1 LTAAAARATLEALR
15 NATLAI
21 ERPFLDDAAMN
32 KILVCTD
39 GSAYSFVCYDYAAWV
54 AQRTGAALDVLYVS
68 DLRLFEVPM
77 VADLSGSLGVQPYQA
92 VLGQLQEFEQERA
105 KAILEQARAHFA
117 AKAPQTTVTL
127 THKLGFLVDTFNE
140 FEARADLIMLGKR
153 GENANF
159 ATEHLGSTM
168 ERIVRASH
176 KPCMVTSRA
185 FKPVER
191 ILFAYDGGRSCQKA
205 LEYLATTSAFRE
217 LELHVVTV
225 AAPGEEETALKTLQ
239 AAEGVLRA
247 ADCAPVAQMLVGAAD
262 NEISAYVESRGI
274 NLLIMGAY
282 GHSRIRQLII
292 GSTTT
297 SMIRRCKVPV
307 LLFR

>member
-1 LTAAAARATLEALR
+1 LTATVSRATLVAFR
-15 NATLAI
+15 NANCAK
-21 ERPFLDDAAMN
+21 RPILLEEAAMN

-39 GSAYSFVCYDYAAWV
+39 GSAYSFVCYDYAAWL
-54 AQRTGAALDVLYVS
+54 AQRTGAALDILYVS

-92 VLGQLQEFEQERA
+92 VLGRLQEFEQDRA
-105 KAILEQARAHFA
+105 RAILEQARVHLA
-117 AKAPQTTVTL
+117 ARAPETIVSF
-127 THKLGFLVDTFNE
+127 THKMGFLVDTFHE
-140 FEARADLIMLGKR
+140 FEARVDLIMLGKR

-168 ERIVRASH
+168 ERVVRASH
-176 KPCMVTSRA
+176 KPCLVTSRA

-191 ILFAYDGGRSCQKA
+191 VLFAYDGGKSCQKA
-205 LEYLATTSAFRE
+205 LEFLTTTSAFRD

-247 ADCAPVAQMLVGAAD
+247 ADRAPVAQMLVGAAD
-262 NEISAYVESRGI
+262 NEISGYVESRGI

>member
-1 LTAAAARATLEALR
+1 
-15 NATLAI
+15 
-21 ERPFLDDAAMN
+21 MN

-39 GSAYSFVCYDYAAWV
+39 GSAYAFVCYDYAVWM
-54 AQRTGAALDVLYVS
+54 AQRTGAALEILYVS
-68 DLRLFEVPM
+68 DLRQFEVPM

-92 VLGQLQEFEQERA
+92 VLGKLQEFEQERA
-105 KAILEQARAHFA
+105 KAILEQARQHFA
-117 AKAPQTTVTL
+117 AKLPAAQPVF
-127 THKLGFLVDTFNE
+127 THRLGFLVDTFHE
-140 FEARADLIMLGKR
+140 FEEGADLIMLGKR

-168 ERIVRASH
+168 ERVVRASH
-176 KPCMVTSRA
+176 RPCLVTSRA

-191 ILFAYDGGRSCQKA
+191 ILFAYDGSKSVQRA
-205 LEYLATTSAFRE
+205 LEFLATTSAFKD
-217 LELHVVTV
+217 LELHLVTV
-225 AAPGEEETALKTLQ
+225 AARNDEEQALKTLQ

-247 ADCAPVAQMLVGAAD
+247 GGYNPVTQMLVGAPD
-262 NEISAYVESRGI
+262 NEIGSYVEARGI

-282 GHSRIRQLII
+282 GHNRIRQLII

-297 SMIRRCKVPV
+297 AMIRRCRVPV

>member
-1 LTAAAARATLEALR
+1 
-15 NATLAI
+15 
-21 ERPFLDDAAMN
+21 MK

-39 GSAYSFVCYDYAAWV
+39 GSAYSFVCYDYAAWL
-54 AQRTGAALDVLYVS
+54 AERTGAALEILYVS
-68 DLRLFEVPM
+68 DLRQFEVPM

-92 VLGQLQEFEQERA
+92 VLGRLQEFEQERA
-105 KAILEQARAHFA
+105 KAILEQARTHFA
-117 AKAPQTTVTL
+117 SKAPQTPVNF
-127 THKLGFLVDTFNE
+127 THKLGFLVDTFHE
-140 FEARADLIMLGKR
+140 FEARVDLIMLGKR

-168 ERIVRASH
+168 ERVVRASH
-176 KPCMVTSRA
+176 IPCLVTSRA
-185 FKPVER
+185 FKAVER
-191 ILFAYDGGRSCQKA
+191 ILLAYDGSRSCQKA
-205 LEYLATTSAFRE
+205 LEFLATTSALRD
-217 LELHVVTV
+217 LELHLVTV
-225 AAPGEEETALKTLQ
+225 AASHEEEAALKTLQ

-247 ADCAPVAQMLVGAAD
+247 AGCTPVAQMLVGAPD
-262 NEISAYVESRGI
+262 NEISAYVEGRGI